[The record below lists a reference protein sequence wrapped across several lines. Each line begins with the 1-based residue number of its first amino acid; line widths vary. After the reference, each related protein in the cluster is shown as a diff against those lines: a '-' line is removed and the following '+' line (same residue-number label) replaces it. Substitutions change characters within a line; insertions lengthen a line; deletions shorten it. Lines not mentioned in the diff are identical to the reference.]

1 MVHFK
6 LMQIYCVMKL
16 FDSPPPLPVTVLSGF
31 LGAGKTTLLNH
42 ILRNRDGRKVAVI
55 VNDMSEVN
63 VDAQLVKSG
72 DARLSRTE
80 EKMVEMSNGCI
91 CCTLREDLMLEVNKL
106 AREGRFDA
114 LVIESTGVSEP
125 MPVAET
131 FTFTDDQGRSL
142 SDVAQLDTMVTVV
155 DARNFLND
163 YHSTDDLEDRGQS
176 LGQEDG
182 RTLAHLLTDQIEF
195 ANVILINKTDAVPAE
210 ELKEIQGV
218 IYALNPRAKVHLT
231 QNSAVP
237 LKEVMQTGLFDM
249 KEAEQSQGWLDSLQG
264 HTPETEEYGIGSFVY
279 RAHRPFH
286 PQRFQDL
293 IQSAWQGVV
302 RAKGLFWLA
311 TRMELAG
318 FISQAGV
325 LRDTR
330 ALGFFWS
337 AVDRAEWPEDPQS
350 LAEIQANSRAPYGD
364 RRQEIVIIGR
374 NMDQAALRA
383 KFDAC
388 LLTDAEFA
396 LGPEAWARMPD
407 PFPQWLPAA
416 SASEEQ
422 ED

>member
-1 MVHFK
+1 
-6 LMQIYCVMKL
+6 MKIAEL
-16 FDSPPPLPVTVLSGF
+16 PSRLPVTVLSGF

-91 CCTLREDLMLEVNKL
+91 CCTLREDLLKEVAAL
-106 AREGRFDA
+106 AREGRFDS
-114 LVIESTGVSEP
+114 LLIESTGVSEP

-131 FTFTDDQGRSL
+131 FTFEDEQGRSL

-163 YHSTDDLEDRGQS
+163 YHSSDDLNARGQGLS
-176 LGQEDG
+176 EEDG
-182 RTLAHLLTDQIEF
+182 RTIAHLLTDQIEF
-195 ANVILINKTDAVPAE
+195 ANVILINKTDCVEPADVE
-210 ELKEIQGV
+210 EIRGIIK
-218 IYALNPRAKVHLT
+218 ALNPKAKLHLT
-231 QNSAVP
+231 RNSEVP
-237 LKEVMQTGLFDM
+237 LPAVMNTGLFEM
-249 KEAEQSQGWLDSLQG
+249 SEAEQSHGWLDSLNG
-264 HTPETEEYGIGSFVY
+264 HTPETEEYGISSFVY

-286 PQRFQDL
+286 PQRFHEHVKSSWD
-293 IQSAWQGVV
+293 GVV

-318 FISQAGV
+318 FVSQAGV

-337 AVDRAEWPEDPQS
+337 AVARAEWPQDAQS
-350 LAEIQANSRAPYGD
+350 LAEIRANSCEPYGD

-374 NMDQAALRA
+374 HMDPAVLKAR
-383 KFDAC
+383 FDAC
-388 LLTDAEFA
+388 LLTDEEYAQ
-396 LGPEAWARMPD
+396 GPDAWAGLPD
-407 PFPQWLPAA
+407 PFPNWMPA
-416 SASEEQ
+416 E
-422 ED
+422 

>member
-1 MVHFK
+1 M
-6 LMQIYCVMKL
+6 IT
-16 FDSPPPLPVTVLSGF
+16 SPPSRLPVTVLSGF

-42 ILRNRDGRKVAVI
+42 ILRNRAGQKVAVI

-63 VDAQLVKSG
+63 VDALLIQSG
-72 DARLSRTE
+72 DAQLSRTE

-91 CCTLREDLMLEVNKL
+91 CCTLREDLMLEVGKL

-131 FTFTDDQGRSL
+131 FTFEDESGHSL
-142 SDVAQLDTMVTVV
+142 SDLAQLDTLVTVV

-163 YHSTDDLEDRGQS
+163 YHSTEDLQDRGQGMS
-176 LGQEDG
+176 EEDG

-195 ANVILINKTDAVPAE
+195 ANVILINKTDCVEPEIVE
-210 ELKEIQGV
+210 EILGIV
-218 IYALNPRAKVHLT
+218 YALNPKAKVHLT
-231 QNSAVP
+231 RNSEVP
-237 LKEVMQTGLFDM
+237 LEQVLHTGLFDM
-249 KEAEQSQGWLDSLQG
+249 QEAEQSQGWLDSLQG
-264 HTPETEEYGIGSFVY
+264 HTPETEEYGISSFVF

-286 PQRFQDL
+286 PQRFHDHL
-293 IQSAWQGVV
+293 KTSWDGVV

-318 FISQAGV
+318 FVSQAGV

-337 AVDRAEWPEDPQS
+337 AVDKSEWPTDKAS
-350 LAEIQANSRAPYGD
+350 LSEIQANSREPYGD

-374 NMDQAALRA
+374 HMDQKSLASGLE
-383 KFDAC
+383 AC
-388 LLTDAEFA
+388 LLTEEEYEA
-396 LGPEAWARMPD
+396 GPASWQSLPD
-407 PFPQWLPAA
+407 PFPQWMP
-416 SASEEQ
+416 SQEESP
-422 ED
+422 